1 MEAVNGRGESPLWL
15 AATEGQLE
23 AVQLLVQERGA
34 DCTHRAECE
43 LLSESARMWRH
54 EEVAAWLEWWMEK
67 WGRRRGVVLWRARR
81 RGHLRLLDACRRGQG
96 RRVERWVMEEGV
108 VVRRE
113 HVEAMEGCGVDWG
126 ELLEELRARVVD

>member
-1 MEAVNGRGESPLWL
+1 MK
-15 AATEGQLE
+15 
-23 AVQLLVQERGA
+23 AVQLLVRDAGVDCRLVGA
-34 DCTHRAECE
+34 DGKVPLEI
-43 LLSESARMWRH
+43 AREEGR

-126 ELLEELRARVVD
+126 ELLEELKVRVVD